1 MKQDPSSLPY
11 ILTRDIVA
19 GEGDEARPLL
29 SILYSDM

>member
-1 MKQDPSSLPY
+1 MKQDHSSLPY

-29 SILYSDM
+29 STLYSDT